1 MERMLAVVFDNQKK
15 AYQAKAALYELQ
27 AEGSITIYQ
36 GAVVMK
42 HADGTVV
49 VKNFDDPAPVGTLI
63 GTAVGSLV
71 GLIGGPAGVALGAA
85 TGLTAGTL
93 IDVDRF
99 ENARVGE
106 DFVVDLLETVT
117 PKKVV
122 VAAEIEEEWTT
133 PVDTRME
140 ALGGTVLRRSM
151 WQVRKDSD
159 DAQIAAMRADLDQ
172 FKAEV
177 VKADAER
184 RANLQKKIEA
194 LKSRIDARKKKA
206 DENRKAFEARQKS
219 KREILRKNAAA
230 AGRRLKDL
238 ANTPV

>member
-1 MERMLAVVFDNQKK
+1 MERMLAVVFDSEKK
-15 AYQAKAALYELQ
+15 ACQAKAALYELQ
-27 AEGSITIYQ
+27 AEGSITIYE
-36 GAVVMK
+36 GAVVIK
-42 HADGTVV
+42 HADGTVA

-106 DFVVDLLETVT
+106 DFVADLLGTVT
-117 PKKVV
+117 PRKVV
-122 VAAEIEEEWTT
+122 VAAEIEEEWTN

-140 ALGGTVLRRSM
+140 ALGGTVFRRSM

-159 DAQIAAMRADLDQ
+159 DAQIAAMQADLDQ

-194 LKSRIDARKKKA
+194 LKARIDARKKKA